1 MEWKEWRQYMKKT
14 FYCKKCG
21 KKMTVESRADVDPK
35 DFRYCEECM
44 GSQKPALDD
53 PTKRIPL

>member
-1 MEWKEWRQYMKKT
+1 MKKT